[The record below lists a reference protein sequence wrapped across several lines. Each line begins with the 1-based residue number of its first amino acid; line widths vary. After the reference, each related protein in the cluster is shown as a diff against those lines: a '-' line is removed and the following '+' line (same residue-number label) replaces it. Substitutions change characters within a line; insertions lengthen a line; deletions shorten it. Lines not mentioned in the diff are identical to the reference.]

1 VNRRCHQHRRA
12 RDDSLIGE
20 QRRRGHARH
29 GGGWRN
35 DPKRVGTPIGDLC
48 AGVGARQ
55 QPFQR
60 PGASA
65 EERVAPGQAEIMGR
79 TRRRHFQYLKLMRF
93 TQDTGA
99 SANLVRGYGNGELRI
114 NDDIYRS
121 AIIVSASKLRA
132 APDIGSVEDL
142 ARLDPSR
149 ILEFDP
155 ELILVGT
162 GQRQIF
168 PAAAFRAQFLS
179 AGIGIEVMDTGA
191 ACRTFNVLVAEQ
203 RPVVALLML

>member
-1 VNRRCHQHRRA
+1 
-12 RDDSLIGE
+12 
-20 QRRRGHARH
+20 
-29 GGGWRN
+29 
-35 DPKRVGTPIGDLC
+35 
-48 AGVGARQ
+48 
-55 QPFQR
+55 
-60 PGASA
+60 
-65 EERVAPGQAEIMGR
+65 
-79 TRRRHFQYLKLMRF
+79 MRF
-93 TQDTGA
+93 TQDSGA